1 MFKIIEN
8 VKLEMNNILS
18 FKGKIT
24 QQEMVYVMKEIEQ
37 IVSENAAQR
46 NGSIVT
52 ATFDVQ
58 KDGGQPIMAVEI
70 LIPLNKAIAPPNGYT
85 FKPVFRLNN
94 AIKVIHQGN
103 PSKLQES
110 ANELMK
116 YVENKGLMAITPGY
130 NITKNTPQSKENLEE
145 FCAEIYVGVCDNIL

>member
-1 MFKIIEN
+1 MFEIIEN
-8 VKLEMNNILS
+8 VKLEMENVLS
-18 FKGKIT
+18 FKGEIT

-37 IVSENAAQR
+37 IITENSALK

-52 ATFDVQ
+52 ATFDVR
-58 KDGGQPIMAVEI
+58 KDGENSIMAVEI
-70 LIPLNKAIAPPNGYT
+70 LIPLNKVINPPSGYT

-116 YVENKGLMAITPGY
+116 YIENRGLMAITPGY
-130 NITKNTPQSKENLEE
+130 NITKNFPKSKENLEE
-145 FCAEIYVGVCDNIL
+145 FCAEIYVGVCNNIL

>member
-1 MFKIIEN
+1 MFEIIEN
-8 VKLEMNNILS
+8 VKLEMNNVLS
-18 FKGKIT
+18 FKGEIT

-37 IVSENAAQR
+37 IIAENTAQK

-52 ATFDVQ
+52 ATFDVR
-58 KDGGQPIMAVEI
+58 KDMGQPVMAVEI
-70 LIPLNKAIAPPNGYT
+70 LIPLNKVINPPGGYT

-103 PSKLQES
+103 PAKLQES

-116 YVENKGLMAITPGY
+116 HIERKGLMAITPGY
-130 NITKNTPQSKENLEE
+130 NITLNTPQSKENFEE
-145 FCAEIYVGVCDNIL
+145 FQAEIYVGVCDNIL